1 MSYQTG
7 LSGLHAASNDLDVI
21 GNNIANAHTVG
32 FKQGMAVFSD
42 MYANAML
49 GATNNQIGIGVAT
62 STIVRD
68 FSEGTPT
75 QTANP
80 LDLDIRGNGF
90 FLLSQNGT
98 LVYSRNGQ
106 FQQDSDGNI
115 INSSNGLPLMGYA
128 VGPNSVVDT
137 SRLVQLTTATVANL
151 PPKLTSAIAWSFN
164 LNAGDETPKVTPFD
178 PTNNQS
184 YNFATTATTYDSEGN
199 EHQISIYLVKDPATP
214 NQWSAY
220 IAPQGSDVTVDNG
233 TGAPSPYKQIGTL
246 TFDSS
251 GRLTSSS
258 SLSFGMDTTNG
269 SASPQTIAID
279 LGNTTQYA
287 ATTDSVTRYHPDGY
301 AAAAYNGTLSVADDG
316 TITAG
321 YTNGETLVIG
331 QVATATF
338 ANPNGLQS
346 QSGNL
351 FYATLA
357 SGAAQI
363 GTPGTFN
370 HGVLQGFMQESSNVD
385 LTDQL
390 VALIT
395 AQRNYQA
402 NAQTI
407 KTQQTVDQSL
417 INL

>member
-1 MSYQTG
+1 
-7 LSGLHAASNDLDVI
+7 
-21 GNNIANAHTVG
+21 
-32 FKQGMAVFSD
+32 
-42 MYANAML
+42 
-49 GATNNQIGIGVAT
+49 
-62 STIVRD
+62 
-68 FSEGTPT
+68 
-75 QTANP
+75 
-80 LDLDIRGNGF
+80 
-90 FLLSQNGT
+90 
-98 LVYSRNGQ
+98 
-106 FQQDSDGNI
+106 
-115 INSSNGLPLMGYA
+115 
-128 VGPNSVVDT
+128 
-137 SRLVQLTTATVANL
+137 
-151 PPKLTSAIAWSFN
+151 
-164 LNAGDETPKVTPFD
+164 
-178 PTNNQS
+178 
-184 YNFATTATTYDSEGN
+184 
-199 EHQISIYLVKDPATP
+199 
-214 NQWSAY
+214 
-220 IAPQGSDVTVDNG
+220 
-233 TGAPSPYKQIGTL
+233 
-246 TFDSS
+246 
-251 GRLTSSS
+251 
-258 SLSFGMDTTNG
+258 MDTTNG

-338 ANPNGLQS
+338 ANPNGLES